1 MAPINPFRIAVP
13 DAELNDL
20 RARLVHTR
28 WPEAECVDDW
38 SQGIPLNY
46 TRELADYWANQYDWR
61 AREAALNRF
70 DQYTTEIDGLD
81 IHFIH
86 QRSPRDDAFPL
97 LITHGWPGSIV
108 EFHKV
113 IGPLTDPVAHGGD
126 AVDAFHVDAQIRS
139 ARDGTRHEP
148 VRVRQVEHER
158 RHPGLTRQH

>member
-70 DQYTTEIDGLD
+70 DQYTTEIDGLGCR
-81 IHFIH
+81 FN
-86 QRSPRDDAFPL
+86 AF
-97 LITHGWPGSIV
+97 TAEEYTAYYVKGAA
-108 EFHKV
+108 EY
-113 IGPLTDPVAHGGD
+113 AER
-126 AVDAFHVDAQIRS
+126 AVDVIADMLKNALIPP
-139 ARDGTRHEP
+139 EE
-148 VRVRQVEHER
+148 VERER
-158 RHPGLTRQH
+158 GVVLEEMKMY